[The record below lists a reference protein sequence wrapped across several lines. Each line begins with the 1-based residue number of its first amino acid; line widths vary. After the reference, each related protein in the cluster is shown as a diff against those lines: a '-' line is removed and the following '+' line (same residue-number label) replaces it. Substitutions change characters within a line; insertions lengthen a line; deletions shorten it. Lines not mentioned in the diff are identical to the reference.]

1 MYKVMLKKKAKK
13 DKNKIKNAKLDKKVD
28 ELISVLE
35 KNPFQSPPPYKALT
49 GDLQGFYSR
58 RINYQHRLVYRV
70 ISGEFTENGKNYSGV
85 VTIERMWTHYEG
97 ILSLLS

>member
-1 MYKVMLKKKAKK
+1 MYKVILKKKAQK
-13 DKNKIKNAKLDKKVD
+13 DGKKIKLVGLNKKVE

-35 KNPFQSPPPYKALT
+35 KNPFQSPPPYEALT

-97 ILSLLS
+97 ILSLLF

>member
-28 ELISVLE
+28 ELISVLK

-49 GDLQGFYSR
+49 GDLQEFYSR

-70 ISGEFTENGKNYSGV
+70 ISGEFTENGKKYSGV

>member
-13 DKNKIKNAKLDKKVD
+13 DKTKIKAAKLDKKVD

-35 KNPFQSPPPYKALT
+35 KNPFQSPSPYKALS

-70 ISGEFTENGKNYSGV
+70 IPGNLAENGKNYSGI
-85 VTIERMWTHYEG
+85 VTIERMWTHYDG
-97 ILSLLS
+97 ILALLF